1 MNNKLFTSIITAF
14 IVCVFSCNN
23 NFEESQTIL
32 YGKIINPIGQKLTL
46 KGPNYPKASNYQWE
60 IEIDK
65 DGNFRDTI
73 NLSSSSYYFLYHGRE
88 RAQLFLDPGDILS
101 ISLNTN
107 EFDESISFSGT
118 GSENNKFLKEKFLS
132 KEESPIDV
140 PRLSILDEKGYLS
153 QINSIKQSELE
164 FIKNNKEISKNF
176 REIEKKNTEYTYLQ
190 YIQRY
195 PLYNEFYGK
204 KQPVYSDSF
213 MKPLESIDY
222 TNEEDYKLF
231 PSFKQLVI
239 THYQDILEKSDD
251 LKKDFS
257 NLNLSKSNLIKRDL
271 VSQGVYMLSAGN
283 AKNKDIYESLIH
295 LTKEFKSTGE
305 DSLVSSKLD
314 NKFNVINKLEL
325 GMKSPEFI
333 DYENFKGGTTSLSD
347 LKGKYVYI
355 DVWATWCGPCI
366 AEIPSLKKVEK
377 LYHNKNIEFV
387 SISIDERNRPNYN
400 YKRWK
405 EMIVEK
411 DLGGVQLF
419 ADNAWNSKFTK
430 AYGIDSIP
438 RFLLIDPDGNIV
450 SGNAPRP
457 SDQKLIELFDSL
469 DI

>member
-1 MNNKLFTSIITAF
+1 
-14 IVCVFSCNN
+14 
-23 NFEESQTIL
+23 
-32 YGKIINPIGQKLTL
+32 
-46 KGPNYPKASNYQWE
+46 
-60 IEIDK
+60 
-65 DGNFRDTI
+65 
-73 NLSSSSYYFLYHGRE
+73 
-88 RAQLFLDPGDILS
+88 
-101 ISLNTN
+101 
-107 EFDESISFSGT
+107 
-118 GSENNKFLKEKFLS
+118 
-132 KEESPIDV
+132 
-140 PRLSILDEKGYLS
+140 
-153 QINSIKQSELE
+153 
-164 FIKNNKEISKNF
+164 
-176 REIEKKNTEYTYLQ
+176 
-190 YIQRY
+190 
-195 PLYNEFYGK
+195 
-204 KQPVYSDSF
+204 
-213 MKPLESIDY
+213 
-222 TNEEDYKLF
+222 
-231 PSFKQLVI
+231 
-239 THYQDILEKSDD
+239 
-251 LKKDFS
+251 
-257 NLNLSKSNLIKRDL
+257 
-271 VSQGVYMLSAGN
+271 
-283 AKNKDIYESLIH
+283 
-295 LTKEFKSTGE
+295 
-305 DSLVSSKLD
+305 
-314 NKFNVINKLEL
+314 
-325 GMKSPEFI
+325 MKSPEFI